1 MALSAESRRAAL
13 IATAIT
19 LPLVVVLAIAFGAG
33 RSHKTTRR
41 PRGPVVVSTPSSA
54 ASAAAVES
62 CERVIEKLP
71 VKLDSMTPRVVHGSS
86 AGVDTRYVVAWGN
99 PPVILSCGV
108 GRPAALKPGSD
119 IELFG
124 VGQDDHNSLV
134 LATHTKTTNV
144 FTVVDRPVY
153 VSIEVPK
160 SLNRDPVSVLAGLV
174 AQALPSVC
182 DAQANTGPP
191 VPDAQLCT
199 HRP

>member
-1 MALSAESRRAAL
+1 LALSAESRRAAL

-33 RSHKTTRR
+33 RSHKITPR
-41 PRGPVVVSTPSSA
+41 PLGPVVVTTPPSV
-54 ASAAAVES
+54 AAAADS
-62 CERVIEKLP
+62 CEKVVERLP
-71 VKLDSMTPRVVHGSS
+71 VKLDGMTPRAVHGSS

-99 PPVILSCGV
+99 PPVVLSCGV
-108 GRPAALKPGSD
+108 GRPATLRPGSD
-119 IELFG
+119 VELFG

-160 SLNRDPVSVLAGLV
+160 SLNRDPLSVLAGLV

-182 DAQANTGPP
+182 DAQANTGQP
-191 VPDAQLCT
+191 VPDAKLCT

>member
-1 MALSAESRRAAL
+1 MAVSAESRRAAL

-19 LPLVVVLAIAFGAG
+19 LPLVVLLAFAFGAG
-33 RSHKTTRR
+33 RSHKST
-41 PRGPVVVSTPSSA
+41 PEQLGPLVVSTPPSV
-54 ASAAAVES
+54 AAAATDS
-62 CERVIEKLP
+62 CEKVIEKLP
-71 VKLDSMTPRVVHGSS
+71 VKLDGMTPRVVHGSS

-99 PPVILSCGV
+99 PPVVLSCGV
-108 GRPAALKPGSD
+108 GRPGTLKPGSD
-119 IELFG
+119 VELFG
-124 VGQDDHNSLV
+124 VGQGEHNSLV
-134 LATHTKTTNV
+134 LATHTKTTDV

-160 SLNRDPVSVLAGLV
+160 RLNRDPVSVLAGLV

-191 VPDAQLCT
+191 VPDSKLCT

>member
-1 MALSAESRRAAL
+1 LALSAESRRAAL

-19 LPLVVVLAIAFGAG
+19 LPLVVLLALAFGAG
-33 RSHKTTRR
+33 RLHKST
-41 PRGPVVVSTPSSA
+41 PRAPGPVVVSTPSSVA
-54 ASAAAVES
+54 ATAADS
-62 CERVIEKLP
+62 CEKVIEKLP
-71 VKLDSMTPRVVHGSS
+71 VKLDGMTPRVVHGSW

-108 GRPAALKPGSD
+108 GRPAALRPGSD
-119 IELFG
+119 VELFG
-124 VGQDDHNSLV
+124 VGQGDHNSLV
-134 LATHTKTTNV
+134 LATHTKTTDI

-160 SLNRDPVSVLAGLV
+160 RLNRDPVSVLAGLV

-182 DAQANTGPP
+182 DAQASTGPP
-191 VPDAQLCT
+191 VPDAKLCT

>member
-13 IATAIT
+13 IASAIT
-19 LPLVVVLAIAFGAG
+19 LPLVVLLAFAFDAG
-33 RSHKTTRR
+33 RTHKTT
-41 PRGPVVVSTPSSA
+41 PGPLGPVVVSTPPSVGNA
-54 ASAAAVES
+54 ASDS
-62 CERVIEKLP
+62 CEKVIEKLP
-71 VKLDSMTPRVVHGSS
+71 VKLDGMTPRVVHGSS

-108 GRPAALKPGSD
+108 GRPATLKPGSD
-119 IELFG
+119 VELFG
-124 VGQDDHNSLV
+124 VGQGDHNSLV
-134 LATHTKTTNV
+134 LATHTKTTDV

-153 VSIEVPK
+153 VSIAVPK

-174 AQALPSVC
+174 AQELPSVC

-191 VPDAQLCT
+191 VPDAKLCT

>member
-1 MALSAESRRAAL
+1 LALSAESRRAAL

-19 LPLVVVLAIAFGAG
+19 LPLVVVLAIAFSAG
-33 RSHKTTRR
+33 RTHNNTPR
-41 PRGPVVVSTPSSA
+41 PLGPVVISTPSSV
-54 ASAAAVES
+54 AAAAADS
-62 CERVIEKLP
+62 CEKVIEKLP

-119 IELFG
+119 VELFG

-134 LATHTKTTNV
+134 LATHTNTTNV

-160 SLNRDPVSVLAGLV
+160 SLNRDPVSVLAALV

-191 VPDAQLCT
+191 VPDAKLCT